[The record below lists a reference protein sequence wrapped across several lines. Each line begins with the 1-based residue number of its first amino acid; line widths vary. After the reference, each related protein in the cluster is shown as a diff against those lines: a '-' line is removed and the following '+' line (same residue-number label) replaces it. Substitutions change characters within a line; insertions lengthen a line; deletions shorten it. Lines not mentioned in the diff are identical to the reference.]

1 MEDGTGLGWLIPPL
15 ASADYLQTNPTDIAC
30 IIRYGSQGGI
40 NVNGITY
47 KEPMP
52 SFRNLNEV
60 ELSNLINY
68 INTAWGND
76 NPETSPAEVAASLAL
91 CPDK

>member
-15 ASADYLQTNPTDIAC
+15 ANADYLQTHVTNVPC
-30 IIRYGSQGGI
+30 IIRYGSKGGMT
-40 NVNGITY
+40 VNDITY
-47 KEPMP
+47 KELMP

-68 INTAWGND
+68 INNAWGNN
-76 NPETSPAEVAASLAL
+76 NPETSPSEVAEWLLL

>member
-15 ASADYLQTNPTDIAC
+15 AGADFLQSNRGDVPC
-30 IIRYGSQGGI
+30 IIQYGHKGGI
-40 NVNGITY
+40 NVNGIIY

-68 INTAWGND
+68 LNTAWGND
-76 NPETSPAEVAASLAL
+76 NPETSPSEIAKALEL